1 MKKILAS
8 ALVLSLA
15 VGSAAMAQPSDQ
27 GQRDRQGSTGRMDN
41 GYGRDNRGRA
51 DQPQAYDNRGGH
63 DRYQR
68 RHRHQV
74 CTIRHHRRVCY
85 WQ

>member
-1 MKKILAS
+1 MKKFLAS

-15 VGSAAMAQPSDQ
+15 VGSTSMAQPSDQ
-27 GQRDRQGSTGRMDN
+27 GQRDRN
-41 GYGRDNRGRA
+41 GYGHDNRGGA
-51 DQPQAYDNRGGH
+51 NQPQAYDNRGGH